1 MSVRVVC
8 GAEGRSK
15 ARLYASFD
23 VSICVHCRRPR
34 SLLAHCHH
42 APAPQQRVNFGVEG
56 RESDLQV
63 GRKVY
68 GEERV
73 VVVGDLMC
81 VLCALLVLLS
91 AD

>member
-1 MSVRVVC
+1 MRNENEYIAVELQPKNVIFCDGLTSLILC
-8 GAEGRSK
+8 
-15 ARLYASFD
+15 LYASFD

-63 GRKVY
+63 GTKVW
-68 GEERV
+68 
-73 VVVGDLMC
+73 
-81 VLCALLVLLS
+81 
-91 AD
+91 